1 MCEWRIRE
9 IMCCS
14 FFQLLE
20 KSYKMK
26 SSATRKIDNL
36 KKLTTNPKSEL
47 ISAISAIDE
56 ADISNNSS
64 VYEMLEEL
72 ELKQLNSFIS
82 NTFLLQQHFL

>member
-1 MCEWRIRE
+1 M
-9 IMCCS
+9 
-14 FFQLLE
+14 Q
-20 KSYKMK
+20 KSDKMK

-64 VYEMLEEL
+64 VREMLEEL
-72 ELKQLNSFIS
+72 ELKQLNSFIAKFS
-82 NTFLLQQHFL
+82 RLTNALDNVFQTIG